1 MSAPLIIAQPS
12 HEPTSLMARL
22 KEDTRQAHERLDHL
36 PYHKALFSQ
45 ELSLSRYAQ
54 QLVCWHEFVFA
65 LELTLED
72 SRCVALRGLNALRT
86 PKSPWLAADLEALR
100 RRLGRLPSPTSSA
113 RMYARYLDTLVIEE
127 SFELLGHL
135 YVMEG
140 SALGGMVLKKQL
152 AAQLPELDD
161 EQGLR
166 FYSGHGR
173 ATMPIWGEFKA
184 AVDALELS
192 QRQQDQVIQEANRA
206 FAFVEDII
214 QEL

>member
-1 MSAPLIIAQPS
+1 MPAPLITT
-12 HEPTSLMARL
+12 EPAPASLMARL

-45 ELSLSRYAQ
+45 ELSLARYAQ
-54 QLVCWHEFVFA
+54 QLVCWHEFVSA
-65 LELTLED
+65 LELALED

-86 PKSPWLAADLEALR
+86 PKSPWLVADLEALTQ
-100 RRLGRLPSPTSSA
+100 RLERLPTPTPST
-113 RMYARYLDTLVIEE
+113 RMYARYLDTLIIEE

-152 AAQLPELDD
+152 AAQLPGLD
-161 EQGLR
+161 EAHGLR

-173 ATMPIWGEFKA
+173 ATMAIWGQFKA
-184 AVDALELS
+184 AVDALGLS
-192 QRQQDQVIQEANRA
+192 PLQQDQVIQEAKRA

-214 QEL
+214 QEI